1 MERGLARR
9 VALAVTIPLR
19 RVNRT
24 GSDGDWA
31 ALPFVES
38 EYWTVMLPT
47 HQEAAMGRRAYPAEF
62 RRRVLDL
69 LAGGRKIVD
78 LSRDLGVS
86 EQTIHTWRQQ
96 ERIDR
101 GLVPGLI
108 SVEREEFAAAR
119 RRIRELEAELEV
131 HRRATELL
139 TERSDPKAGSRRS
152 R

>member
-1 MERGLARR
+1 
-9 VALAVTIPLR
+9 
-19 RVNRT
+19 
-24 GSDGDWA
+24 
-31 ALPFVES
+31 
-38 EYWTVMLPT
+38 
-47 HQEAAMGRRAYPAEF
+47 MGRRAYPPEF
-62 RRRVLDL
+62 RRRALDL
-69 LAGGRKIVD
+69 LAAGRKVVD

-86 EQTIHTWRQQ
+86 EQTIYTWRQQ

-101 GLVPGLI
+101 GLVPGLT
-108 SVEREEFAAAR
+108 SVEREELAAAR